1 MAASNQQ
8 QHQFEIALFLKEDS
22 RGDSFLVGDYE
33 GLDVLIPL
41 SEITFFVFDPE
52 FDDKDN
58 IVAPGKLIITKKKER
73 KKYGP

>member
-1 MAASNQQ
+1 MSSSNS
-8 QHQFEIALFLKEDS
+8 HQFEIALFLKEDA

-41 SEITFFVFDPE
+41 SEITFFVFDPTYDE
-52 FDDKDN
+52 EDN